1 MSVGT
6 NTKITS
12 TEMSD
17 IKTRITTLVSKSKLT
32 SIDVSS
38 VSTTGK
44 ISKSTIISLQDAIR
58 SLESNFSNN
67 CCESNH
73 CQTCQSS
80 KCQGCQTCQSSK
92 CQSSKCQSCQSQCH
106 CRCNCCGND
115 SSE

>member
-1 MSVGT
+1 MSVDT
-6 NTKITS
+6 STKITS
-12 TEMSD
+12 TEMGD
-17 IKTRITTLVSKSKLT
+17 IKTRITSLVSKSKLT

-80 KCQGCQTCQSSK
+80 KCQGCQSCQSQT

-106 CRCNCCGND
+106 CRCNCYCND
-115 SSE
+115 NSE